1 MLVFLW
7 PLCQFFGHLVDFP
20 AIWHILW
27 PSGMYIFPHFGMLY
41 QEKSGNP
48 AWRNRIF
55 HKRSLIFKTTVL
67 KAFEKFIHTFKS
79 LSHSLPFSFPPIHPP
94 FPYPPTLAGDFLK
107 QINKY
112 ANVKNS
118 MHDVFQELFARKKIR
133 LKFQRYQ
140 KNLAQL
146 RFFDRM
152 VI

>member
-7 PLCQFFGHLVDFP
+7 PLCQFFGHLIDFP

-67 KAFEKFIHTFKS
+67 KAFEKFILSNLFLTLSLF
-79 LSHSLPFSFPPIHPP
+79 LSHLSTHPST
-94 FPYPPTLAGDFLK
+94 YPPTLAGDFLK